1 MARTK
6 VLLTEDVPNLG
17 LAGEVHTVA
26 GGYARNYLLPRG
38 EAVLATAGAVR
49 QAEEIRRTAMRK
61 RAQER
66 ASAEDQAELIG
77 KQELIFEVRAGENDR
92 LYGSIT
98 STDIAER
105 LEDKLGFEID
115 RRRILLD
122 QAIRELGIYEVTT
135 RLMPEVEATFK
146 VAIVRQ
152 EETWEDAEA
161 RAEARRR
168 EAEEAAAAAAA
179 EAAAAEAAEAESEE
193 GEEAEAEEEAE
204 S

>member
-179 EAAAAEAAEAESEE
+179 EAAAAEAAEAE
-193 GEEAEAEEEAE
+193 GEEAEAEEEEEAE